1 MKIHITDEALQY
13 FKDEMEAKSGDTIRF
28 FAKYG

>member
-13 FKDEMEAKSGDTIRF
+13 FKNEMEAQSGDTIRF
-28 FAKYG
+28 

>member
-13 FKDEMEAKSGDTIRF
+13 FKNEMEAQSGDTIRF
-28 FAKYG
+28 FAK